1 MKKRNNDWP
10 RAIIDA
16 FIIFAITALI
26 AIIIAKC
33 SANTTVPDTYEAQ
46 ATEYSTVELSDET
59 TYEVTAAQTPA
70 TIHEQDTEVK
80 THLYYDIPLDEDLQD
95 YILEV
100 CHGYGVNHLIVLG
113 MIEKE
118 SAFGPNVIGDN
129 GEAFGLM
136 QVQPKWHQER
146 MDRLGVTD
154 ISDPYQ
160 NVLVGVD
167 YFAEMLSYDRGIAW
181 ALMAYNGGATYAN
194 ELTDEGVISSYVT
207 DVFDNAGRIRPV
219 Y

>member
-10 RAIIDA
+10 RVIIDV
-16 FIIFAITALI
+16 FIIFAIVALI

-46 ATEYSTVELSDET
+46 AT
-59 TYEVTAAQTPA
+59 TYEVTTTQTPA

-100 CHGYGVNHLIVLG
+100 CHDYGVNHLIVLG

-118 SAFGPNVIGDN
+118 STFGPNVIGDN

-136 QVQPKWHQER
+136 QIQPKWHQER
-146 MDRLGVTD
+146 MGRLGVTD
-154 ISDPYQ
+154 ILDPYQ

-181 ALMAYNGGATYAN
+181 ALMAYNGGVMYAN
-194 ELTDEGVISSYVT
+194 ELIDEGAISSYVT
-207 DVFDNAGRIRPV
+207 DVFDNAGRVRPV

>member
-10 RAIIDA
+10 RVIIDV
-16 FIIFAITALI
+16 FIIFAIVALI

-33 SANTTVPDTYEAQ
+33 SANTTVHDTYEVQ
-46 ATEYSTVELSDET
+46 ATKYSTVVPSDET
-59 TYEVTAAQTPA
+59 IDEVTTTQTPA
-70 TIHEQDTEVK
+70 KIHEQDAEVK

-100 CHGYGVNHLIVLG
+100 CHDYGVNHLIVLG

-118 SAFGPNVIGDN
+118 STFGPNVIGDN

-146 MDRLGVTD
+146 MGRLGVTD
-154 ISDPYQ
+154 ILDPYQ

-194 ELTDEGVISSYVT
+194 ELTNEGAFSSYVT

>member
-1 MKKRNNDWP
+1 MKKRNNDWS
-10 RAIIDA
+10 RVIIDV
-16 FIIFAITALI
+16 FILFAIAALI
-26 AIIIAKC
+26 VIVISKF
-33 SANTTVPDTYEAQ
+33 SKNTTVPDIYEAQ
-46 ATEYSTVELSDET
+46 TTEYSTVVPSDET
-59 TYEVTAAQTPA
+59 TDEVTTIKTPA

-80 THLYYDIPLDEDLQD
+80 THLYYDIPLDENLQD

-100 CHGYGVNHLIVLG
+100 CHDYGVNHLIVLG

-118 SAFGPNVIGDN
+118 STFGPNVIGDN
-129 GEAFGLM
+129 EEAFGLM
-136 QVQPKWHQER
+136 QIQPKWHQER
-146 MDRLGVTD
+146 MGRLGVTD
-154 ISDPYQ
+154 ILDPYQ

-181 ALMAYNGGATYAN
+181 ALMAYNGGVTYAN

>member
-10 RAIIDA
+10 RVIIDV
-16 FIIFAITALI
+16 FIIFAIVALI

-46 ATEYSTVELSDET
+46 AT
-59 TYEVTAAQTPA
+59 TYEVTTTQTPA

-100 CHGYGVNHLIVLG
+100 CHDYGVNHLIILG

-118 SAFGPNVIGDN
+118 STFGPNVIGDN

-146 MDRLGVTD
+146 MGRLGVTD
-154 ISDPYQ
+154 ILDPYQ

-194 ELTDEGVISSYVT
+194 ELTNEGVISSYVT

>member
-10 RAIIDA
+10 RVIIDV
-16 FIIFAITALI
+16 FILFAIGALI
-26 AIIIAKC
+26 AIVIAKC
-33 SANTTVPDTYEAQ
+33 SANTTVPDTYEEQ
-46 ATEYSTVELSDET
+46 ATTD
-59 TYEVTAAQTPA
+59 EVTTTQTPA

-100 CHGYGVNHLIVLG
+100 CHDYGVNHLIILG

-129 GEAFGLM
+129 GETFGLM

-194 ELTDEGVISSYVT
+194 ELTDEGVISSYVI

>member
-10 RAIIDA
+10 RVIIDV
-16 FIIFAITALI
+16 FILFAISALI

-33 SANTTVPDTYEAQ
+33 SANTTVPDTYKEQ
-46 ATEYSTVELSDET
+46 AT
-59 TYEVTAAQTPA
+59 TYEVTTTQTPA
-70 TIHEQDTEVK
+70 TIHEQDTEFK
-80 THLYYDIPLDEDLQD
+80 AHLYYDIPLDEDLQD

-100 CHGYGVNHLIVLG
+100 CHDYGVNHLIVLG

-146 MDRLGVTD
+146 MGRLGVTD

>member
-1 MKKRNNDWP
+1 MKKRNNDWS
-10 RAIIDA
+10 RVIIDV
-16 FIIFAITALI
+16 FILFAIAALI
-26 AIIIAKC
+26 AIVISKF
-33 SANTTVPDTYEAQ
+33 SKNTTVPDIYEAQ
-46 ATEYSTVELSDET
+46 TTEYSTVVPSDET
-59 TYEVTAAQTPA
+59 TDEVTPIKTPA

-80 THLYYDIPLDEDLQD
+80 THLYYDIPLDENLQD

-100 CHGYGVNHLIVLG
+100 CHDYGVNHLIVLG

-118 SAFGPNVIGDN
+118 STFGPNVIGDN

-136 QVQPKWHQER
+136 QIQPKWHQER
-146 MDRLGVTD
+146 MGRLGVTD
-154 ISDPYQ
+154 ILDPYQ

-167 YFAEMLSYDRGIAW
+167 YFAEILSYDRGIAW

-194 ELTDEGVISSYVT
+194 ELTNEGAISSYVT
-207 DVFDNAGRIRPV
+207 DVFNNAGRIRPV

>member
-10 RAIIDA
+10 RVIIDA
-16 FIIFAITALI
+16 FILFAIGALI
-26 AIIIAKC
+26 AIVIAKC
-33 SANTTVPDTYEAQ
+33 SANTTVPDTYEEQ
-46 ATEYSTVELSDET
+46 ATTDEVAT
-59 TYEVTAAQTPA
+59 TQTPA
-70 TIHEQDTEVK
+70 TIHEQDTEFK
-80 THLYYDIPLDEDLQD
+80 AHLYYDIPLDEDLQD

-100 CHGYGVNHLIVLG
+100 CHDYGVNHLIVLG

-146 MDRLGVTD
+146 MDRLGVAD
-154 ISDPYQ
+154 ILDPYQ

-194 ELTDEGVISSYVT
+194 ELTDEGIISSYVT

>member
-10 RAIIDA
+10 RVIIDV
-16 FIIFAITALI
+16 FILFAIAALI

-33 SANTTVPDTYEAQ
+33 SANTTVPDTYEVQ
-46 ATEYSTVELSDET
+46 ATEYSTVESSDET
-59 TYEVTAAQTPA
+59 TDEVTTTQTHA

-80 THLYYDIPLDEDLQD
+80 THLYYDIPLDENLQD

-100 CHGYGVNHLIVLG
+100 CHDYGVNHLIVLG

-118 SAFGPNVIGDN
+118 STFGPNVIGDN

-146 MDRLGVTD
+146 MGRLGVTD

-167 YFAEMLSYDRGIAW
+167 YLAEMLSCDRGIAW

-207 DVFDNAGRIRPV
+207 DVFDNAGRLRPV

>member
-10 RAIIDA
+10 RVIIDV
-16 FIIFAITALI
+16 FILFAIAALI

-33 SANTTVPDTYEAQ
+33 SANTTVHDTYEAQ
-46 ATEYSTVELSDET
+46 ATD
-59 TYEVTAAQTPA
+59 EVTTTQTPA
-70 TIHEQDTEVK
+70 KIHEKDTEVK

-100 CHGYGVNHLIVLG
+100 CHDYGVNHLIVLG

-118 SAFGPNVIGDN
+118 SAFGPNVISDN
-129 GEAFGLM
+129 EEAFGLM
-136 QVQPKWHQER
+136 QIQPKWHQER
-146 MDRLGVTD
+146 MGRLGVTD
-154 ISDPYQ
+154 ILDPYQ

-194 ELTDEGVISSYVT
+194 ELTNEGVISSYVT

>member
-1 MKKRNNDWP
+1 M
-10 RAIIDA
+10 
-16 FIIFAITALI
+16 FIIFAIAALV

-33 SANTTVPDTYEAQ
+33 SANTTVPDTYEEQ
-46 ATEYSTVELSDET
+46 ATTDEVAT
-59 TYEVTAAQTPA
+59 TQTPA
-70 TIHEQDTEVK
+70 TIHEQDTEFK
-80 THLYYDIPLDEDLQD
+80 AHLYYDIPLDEDLQD

-100 CHGYGVNHLIVLG
+100 CHDYGVNHLIVLG

-146 MDRLGVTD
+146 MDRLGVAD
-154 ISDPYQ
+154 ILDPYQ

-194 ELTDEGVISSYVT
+194 ELTDEGIISSYVT

>member
-10 RAIIDA
+10 RVVIDV
-16 FIIFAITALI
+16 FIIFAIVALI
-26 AIIIAKC
+26 AIVIAKC
-33 SANTTVPDTYEAQ
+33 SANTTIPDTYEEQ
-46 ATEYSTVELSDET
+46 ATTDEAT
-59 TYEVTAAQTPA
+59 TTQTPA

-100 CHGYGVNHLIVLG
+100 CHNYGVNHLIVLG

-118 SAFGPNVIGDN
+118 SAFGPNVICDN

-146 MDRLGVTD
+146 MGRLGVTD
-154 ISDPYQ
+154 IS
-160 NVLVGVD
+160 
-167 YFAEMLSYDRGIAW
+167 
-181 ALMAYNGGATYAN
+181 
-194 ELTDEGVISSYVT
+194 VT
-207 DVFDNAGRIRPV
+207 FPSFICVVNSV
-219 Y
+219 

>member
-10 RAIIDA
+10 RVIIDV
-16 FIIFAITALI
+16 FILFAIAALI

-46 ATEYSTVELSDET
+46 ATEYFTVELSDET
-59 TYEVTAAQTPA
+59 TDEVTTTQTPA
-70 TIHEQDTEVK
+70 TIHEQDTEAK
-80 THLYYDIPLDEDLQD
+80 THLYYDIPIDEDLQD

-100 CHGYGVNHLIVLG
+100 CHDYGVNHLIVLG

-160 NVLVGVD
+160 NILVGVD
-167 YFAEMLSYDRGIAW
+167 YFAEVLSYDRGIAW
-181 ALMAYNGGATYAN
+181 ALMAYNGGTTYAN
-194 ELTDEGVISSYVT
+194 ELTDEGVISSYVI

>member
-1 MKKRNNDWP
+1 MKKKNNDWQ
-10 RAIIDA
+10 RVIIDV
-16 FIIFAITALI
+16 FIIFAIVALI

-33 SANTTVPDTYEAQ
+33 SANTTVPDTYEVQ
-46 ATEYSTVELSDET
+46 ATEYSTVVPSDENT
-59 TYEVTAAQTPA
+59 DEVTTTQTHA
-70 TIHEQDTEVK
+70 TINEQDTEVK

-100 CHGYGVNHLIVLG
+100 CHDYGVNHLIVLG
-113 MIEKE
+113 IIEKE
-118 SAFGPNVIGDN
+118 STFGPNVIGDD

-160 NVLVGVD
+160 NILVGVD

-194 ELTDEGVISSYVT
+194 ELTDEGAISSYVT

>member
-1 MKKRNNDWP
+1 MKKRNNDWQ
-10 RAIIDA
+10 RVIIDV
-16 FIIFAITALI
+16 FIIFAIAALI

-33 SANTTVPDTYEAQ
+33 SANTTVPDIYEVQ
-46 ATEYSTVELSDET
+46 ATEYSTVVSSDET
-59 TYEVTAAQTPA
+59 TNEATTTQTPA

-100 CHGYGVNHLIVLG
+100 CHDYGVNHLIVLG

-118 SAFGPNVIGDN
+118 STFGPNVIGDN

-136 QVQPKWHQER
+136 QIQPKWHQER
-146 MDRLGVTD
+146 MVRLGVTD
-154 ISDPYQ
+154 ILDPYQ

-181 ALMAYNGGATYAN
+181 ALMAYNGGTTYAN
-194 ELTDEGVISSYVT
+194 ELTNEGVISSYVT

>member
-10 RAIIDA
+10 RVIIDV
-16 FIIFAITALI
+16 FIIFAIVALI
-26 AIIIAKC
+26 AIVIAKC
-33 SANTTVPDTYEAQ
+33 SATTTVPDTYEVQ
-46 ATEYSTVELSDET
+46 ATTG
-59 TYEVTAAQTPA
+59 EVTTTQTYA
-70 TIHEQDTEVK
+70 TIHEQDTEFK
-80 THLYYDIPLDEDLQD
+80 ARIYYDIPLDEDLQD

-100 CHGYGVNHLIVLG
+100 CHDYGVNHLIVLG

-118 SAFGPNVIGDN
+118 STFGPNVIGDN

-146 MDRLGVTD
+146 MGRLGVTD
-154 ISDPYQ
+154 ILDPYQ

-194 ELTDEGVISSYVT
+194 ELIDEGAISSYVT
-207 DVFDNAGRIRPV
+207 DVLDNAGRIRPV

>member
-10 RAIIDA
+10 RVIIDV
-16 FIIFAITALI
+16 FIIFAIVALI

-46 ATEYSTVELSDET
+46 AT
-59 TYEVTAAQTPA
+59 TYEVTTTQTPA

-100 CHGYGVNHLIVLG
+100 CHDYGVNHLIILG

-118 SAFGPNVIGDN
+118 STFGPNVIGDN